1 MPSLELIL
9 ILAVGVLIWMWFD
22 ILQAREAAIR
32 QVKTTCALEQLM
44 LLDDTVAVKS
54 MRLARDD
61 EGRLKLQ
68 RSYDFEYTDTGNNR
82 CKGSVVLLGH
92 RVIMLNVGT
101 RDEREVR
108 TLH

>member
-1 MPSLELIL
+1 MPSLEVML
-9 ILAVGVLIWMWFD
+9 ILAVGILIWMWFD
-22 ILQAREAAIR
+22 ILKAREAAIR

-44 LLDDTVAVKS
+44 LLDDTVAVS
-54 MRLARDD
+54 GMRFARDD

-82 CKGSVVLLGH
+82 RKGSVVLLGH
-92 RVIMLNVGT
+92 RVIMLNVGM